1 MFINCS
7 HFQSSAQDPAAAALF
22 FYRIFFV
29 PKLIFAGKYGI
40 LSRLASSN
48 AKFELHEAN
57 FH

>member
-7 HFQSSAQDPAAAALF
+7 HFQSSAQDPAALF